1 MSKTMEIKIKYK
13 DVMFDSE
20 NNDILAI
27 INESYNGITIFDGGE
42 CATIDIDVLKRIL
55 LWYTKNNKEKDVK

>member
-1 MSKTMEIKIKYK
+1 MEIKIKYK

-20 NNDILAI
+20 NDDILAI
-27 INESYNGITIFDGGE
+27 IDESYNGITIFDGGE

-55 LWYTKNNKEKDVK
+55 LYYTETLSPILKSIK

>member
-1 MSKTMEIKIKYK
+1 
-13 DVMFDSE
+13 MFDSE
-20 NNDILAI
+20 NDDILAI

-55 LWYTKNNKEKDVK
+55 LWYTKNDKEKEVK

>member
-1 MSKTMEIKIKYK
+1 MEIKIKYK

-27 INESYNGITIFDGGE
+27 INESHNGITIFDGGE
-42 CATIDIDVLKRIL
+42 YATIDIDVLKRIL
-55 LWYTKNNKEKDVK
+55 LWYTKNNKDRKVN